1 MVIGI
6 IWGGELELHIT
17 ESKGGM
23 GMKLVIME
31 IAEWTNGGF

>member
-1 MVIGI
+1 MVIWI
-6 IWGGELELHIT
+6 NWGGELELHIT